1 MTVIGIRFMSDLY
14 NILGV
19 SRDADPRDVKKAY
32 YDLAKVN
39 HPDKG
44 GNPEKF
50 KEIQNAYDVLSDS
63 EKRQMYDMTGN
74 ANPND
79 SPQMHQGMPFG
90 MSGMPFGMPGMPGM
104 PFGMSGMP
112 GMPGMNVDLGGLFG
126 GMFGGQ
132 GGQRKQGK
140 RPKGSNKMHEI
151 PLSLHDFYFGK
162 KMRFDLERKVFCKEC
177 SGQGC
182 LNWKSCSECR
192 GAGIKETI
200 MQIGPGMMAVNRGA
214 CGACAG
220 EGKAKGTICKG
231 CDGKTL
237 INEAKVLE
245 SEIKAGASVG
255 DIITFDGMCS
265 DQVEFEK
272 PGDVIISLVKAD
284 EELDL
289 LRDGTYLRHDC
300 VIGLGEAL
308 LGCRRTVKSHPA
320 HANPGGLVIDIP
332 PGTQSCEIVVIK
344 GLGMPTGTGF
354 SDLLV
359 KVTVRASETEK
370 KVLETHKVILQ
381 SIFIKTDLD

>member
-1 MTVIGIRFMSDLY
+1 MSDLY
-14 NILGV
+14 SLLGV
-19 SRDADPRDVKKAY
+19 GRDADSKDIKRAY

-44 GNPEKF
+44 GDVNKF

-74 ANPND
+74 TNPND
-79 SPQMHQGMPFG
+79 SPQQGGHFNMGGMGMPFG
-90 MSGMPFGMPGMPGM
+90 MSGMGM
-104 PFGMSGMP
+104 PFGMGMH
-112 GMPGMNVDLGGLFG
+112 GMNVDLGGLFG

-132 GGQRKQGK
+132 RTQGK

-151 PLSLHDFYFGK
+151 PLSLHDYYFGK

-182 LNWKSCSECR
+182 LNWKTCSECR
-192 GAGIKETI
+192 GAGMKETM
-200 MQIGPGMMAVNRGA
+200 MQIGPGMMAVNRGP

-220 EGKAKGTICKG
+220 QGKSKGTTCKG

-237 INEAKVLE
+237 ISEAKVLE

-255 DIITFDGMCS
+255 DIITFEGMCS
-265 DQVEFEK
+265 DQAEFEK
-272 PGDVIISLVKAD
+272 PGDVIISLTKAD

-289 LRDGTYLRHDC
+289 LRDGSFLRHEC
-300 VIGLGEAL
+300 VIGLGESL
-308 LGCRRTVKSHPA
+308 LGCVRTVKSHPA
-320 HANPGGLVIDIP
+320 HQAGLNVNIP
-332 PGTQSCEIVVIK
+332 AGTQSGEIVVIK
-344 GLGMPTGTGF
+344 GLGMPTAGGF

-359 KVTVRASETEK
+359 KVTVRASAEEK
-370 KVLETHKVILQ
+370 KALETHKVILQ
-381 SIFIKTDLD
+381 SIFIKVDMD

>member
-1 MTVIGIRFMSDLY
+1 MLKPLLLNGIRFMSDLY

-19 SRDADPRDVKKAY
+19 GRDADSKDIKRAY

-44 GNPEKF
+44 GDPEKF

-63 EKRQMYDMTGN
+63 GKRQMYDMTGN
-74 ANPND
+74 TNPND
-79 SPQMHQGMPFG
+79 SPQQGGMHFGGMPGMPFG
-90 MSGMPFGMPGMPGM
+90 MPGMPFGMPGMPGM
-104 PFGMSGMP
+104 Q
-112 GMPGMNVDLGGLFG
+112 GMNVDLGGLFG

-132 GGQRKQGK
+132 KTQKVK

-151 PLSLHDFYFGK
+151 PLSLHDYYFGK

-182 LNWKSCSECR
+182 LNWKNCSECK

-200 MQIGPGMMAVNRGA
+200 MQIGPGMMAVNRGP

-220 EGKAKGTICKG
+220 EGKSKGTTCKG

-237 INEAKVLE
+237 VSEAKVLE

-255 DIITFDGMCS
+255 DIITFEGMCS
-265 DQVEFEK
+265 DQAEFEK
-272 PGDVIISLVKAD
+272 PGDVIISLTKAD

-289 LRDGTYLRHDC
+289 LRDGSFLRHDC
-300 VIGLGEAL
+300 VIGLGESL
-308 LGCRRTVKSHPA
+308 LGCSRSVKSHPA
-320 HANPGGLVIDIP
+320 HTAGLSIDIP
-332 PGTQSCEIVVIK
+332 AGTQSGEIVTIK
-344 GLGMPTGTGF
+344 GLGMPLPTGTVAGGF

-359 KVTVRASETEK
+359 KVTVRASADEK
-370 KVLETHKVILQ
+370 KALETHKVILQ
-381 SIFIKTDLD
+381 SIFITMD

>member
-1 MTVIGIRFMSDLY
+1 MSDLY
-14 NILGV
+14 SVLGV
-19 SRDADPRDVKKAY
+19 GRDADSKDIKRAY

-63 EKRQMYDMTGN
+63 DKRQMYDMTGN
-74 ANPND
+74 TNPND
-79 SPQMHQGMPFG
+79 NPQQGGMHFNMGGMPFG
-90 MSGMPFGMPGMPGM
+90 MGGMPGMPGM
-104 PFGMSGMP
+104 GMPFGMGGMH
-112 GMPGMNVDLGGLFG
+112 GMNVDLGGLFG

-132 GGQRKQGK
+132 RTQGK

-151 PLSLHDFYFGK
+151 PLSLHDYYFGK

-182 LNWKSCSECR
+182 LNWKTCSECR
-192 GAGIKETI
+192 GAGMKETM
-200 MQIGPGMMAVNRGA
+200 MQIGPGMMAVNRGP

-220 EGKAKGTICKG
+220 QGKSKGTPCKG

-237 INEAKVLE
+237 VNEAKVLE

-255 DIITFDGMCS
+255 DIITFEGMCS
-265 DQVEFEK
+265 DQAEFEK
-272 PGDVIISLVKAD
+272 PGDVIISLTKAD

-289 LRDGTYLRHDC
+289 LRDGSFLRHDC

-308 LGCRRTVKSHPA
+308 LGCKRIVKSHPA
-320 HANPGGLVIDIP
+320 HKDGLSIDIP
-332 PGTQSCEIVVIK
+332 AGTQSGEIVVIK
-344 GLGMPTGTGF
+344 GLGMPILREGGGF

-359 KVTVRASETEK
+359 KVTVRASADEK
-370 KVLETHKVILQ
+370 KALETHKVILQ
-381 SIFIKTDLD
+381 SIFISMD